1 MERYGFASRPPYPSV
16 QIVGY
21 DTSEPGVL
29 VSHASRGSD
38 SDGRGRADAAG
49 DGTGIADS
57 DAPADVEFVPLEPG
71 TELEYTL
78 GDRHC
83 AGALTESGHVPC
95 AERTAPKCPQHRSTW
110 VCAKCTGTCLKDEM
124 DCIEPHVVYLAAFA
138 PDTFKVGVTK
148 EWRLETR
155 LREQGADRG
164 ARVTTV
170 PDGRIARGRE
180 AEPADTVPDRVRVP
194 PKRAGLHRSVD
205 ADAWGDLLSSYD
217 VAAADRHTFD
227 YGLDLRDQPV
237 AETIGAGTVRGT
249 KGRLVV
255 LDRAGTTYAV
265 DLRDLVGHEVT
276 RGTTSRDLQASLGA
290 WE

>member
-1 MERYGFASRPPYPSV
+1 M

-38 SDGRGRADAAG
+38 SDIRGPADATGNGA
-49 DGTGIADS
+49 GIADP
-57 DAPADVEFVPLEPG
+57 DAPTEVAFVPLEPG
-71 TELEYTL
+71 TDLEYAL

-83 AGALTESGHVPC
+83 AGTLTDSGHVPC
-95 AERTAPKCPQHRSTW
+95 AEPTAPQCPQHRSTW

-124 DCIEPHVVYLAAFA
+124 DCVEPHVVYLAAFA

-170 PDGRIARGRE
+170 PDGRIARERE
-180 AEPADTVPDRVRVP
+180 AEIAGTVPDRVRVP
-194 PKRAGLHRSVD
+194 AKRAGLHRSVD
-205 ADAWGDLLSSYD
+205 VDAWADLLSSYD
-217 VAAADRHTFD
+217 VADSDRYTFD
-227 YGLDLRDQPV
+227 YGLDLRDRPV
-237 AETIGAGTVRGT
+237 AETIGAGTVRGA

-265 DLRDLVGHEVT
+265 DLRNLVGHRVT
-276 RGTTSRDLQASLGA
+276 QGTTSRDLQASLSA